1 MGLPLGPNDSIQFL
15 DIEISRDNNKFTISV
30 YRKPTLGRG
39 FTNFGSFIPNLQ
51 LTLLHTPFKLC
62 SSFELFHQ
70 QINML
75 KTIFENSRSQKFC
88 WKCVLKKIP
97 RWSFY
102 KKEVVLKT
110 SKKELICVLPF
121 IGKNS
126 LQLRTHLV

>member
-15 DIEISRDNNKFTISV
+15 DIEISRGNNKFTISV

-51 LTLLHTPFKLC
+51 LTLLHTAFKLC

-88 WKCVLKKIP
+88 WKCVLKKYLDEAFIK
-97 RWSFY
+97 RKWCW
-102 KKEVVLKT
+102 KLLKKT
-110 SKKELICVLPF
+110 SFASFLLSGKIHCNWELI
-121 IGKNS
+121 
-126 LQLRTHLV
+126 